1 MSCSNLYAFSNSSSE
16 DSTTQ
21 IQRVRIDITTTMG
34 YTRHLLLGFTP
45 DNAATDGFDYG
56 YDAQNIDD
64 FPNDC
69 NWLINDERFVIQGVG
84 AFDSSKTY
92 PLGLFLTDAGSVEFS
107 LQTLENF
114 DEDIDVFIY
123 DALYNSIVSITEF
136 SHSEFVPE
144 GNHTN
149 RFFITFTD
157 VISEMNLNNDV
168 LSLNDQ
174 DISDLEIKFYHKWNE
189 VEIKNFNS
197 ISIERITLYDLTG
210 KLIELPNSNRYNSVQ
225 NKRIYLG
232 NVSKGNYII
241 SVKAN
246 GIYHNKQIAIFK

>member
-16 DSTTQ
+16 DSNTQ

-45 DNAATDGFDYG
+45 DNAATDGVDYG
-56 YDAQNIDD
+56 YDAQNIDN

-69 NWLINDERFVIQGVG
+69 NWIIEDERYVIQGVG
-84 AFDSSKTY
+84 AFDVSKTY

-114 DEDIDVFIY
+114 DEEIDVFVY
-123 DALYNSIVSITEF
+123 DALDNSVVSITEF
-136 SHSEFVPE
+136 SHAEFISE

-149 RFFITFTD
+149 RFFITFTE
-157 VISEMNLNNDV
+157 VISEMNFNSDV
-168 LSLNDQ
+168 LSLYDQ
-174 DISDLEIKFYHKWNE
+174 DVSHLEIKFYQIWNE
-189 VEIKNFNS
+189 VEIQNFNS
-197 ISIERITLYDLTG
+197 ISIERITLYDLRG
-210 KLIELPNSNRYNSVQ
+210 KLIQQWNSSPYNSVQ
-225 NKRIYLG
+225 NERIYLG

-246 GIYHNKQIAIFK
+246 GSYHNKQIAIFK